1 MKNILETANTYL
13 GILSGLFT
21 LYTFKNLDNCP
32 DIEQRLA
39 LTLLLSLILVYFTT
53 FAGYL
58 RRKQIADKYGRG
70 HFYDPEVQSGIRW
83 LQLLVSLPFA
93 AATALITPWNEIFIA
108 LNNHFTFEHQP
119 FDPFST
125 AETVISRPFDNVFFQ
140 IFFIVVSYGIALL
153 LSMVAAEKIY
163 YALQFERF
171 SK

>member
-1 MKNILETANTYL
+1 MYL
-13 GILSGLFT
+13 GLLVNLFT
-21 LYTFKNLDNCP
+21 LYTFKNLDSCP

-39 LTLLLSLILVYFTT
+39 LTLLLLLILIYFTT

-58 RRKQIADKYGRG
+58 RRKQIGRDNERG
-70 HFYDPEVQSGIRW
+70 HFYYPEVQSGIRW

-93 AATALITPWNEIFIA
+93 VGTVLITPWSEIFNA

-125 AETVISRPFDNVFFQ
+125 AETVISRPFENVFFQ
-140 IFFIVVSYGIALL
+140 IFFIVVSYGMALL

-163 YALQFERF
+163 YALQIERS